1 MKSSTATGLGRFKT
15 SVLKYLGWL
24 FVFDSVGSLIGC
36 IMASNS
42 NSRDDRS
49 LAPIYGVMAIIFL
62 CTGIFCLYRHRRA
75 SRLLAD
81 FRKYNAIL
89 ASDPVKTIYRIAE
102 MTGETAETVRI
113 KVNRMIE
120 KNYFVNAY
128 IDQSGKIVLADRE
141 QMNQVVGNNDGRKDF
156 VTIACPSCGGVNRLA
171 KGQVGKCEF
180 CGAYISEKK

>member
-1 MKSSTATGLGRFKT
+1 MKSSTAADLSKVKT
-15 SVLKYLGWL
+15 AILKFLGWFL
-24 FVFDSVGSLIGC
+24 ALDGVALLINGATNSSFYNYERRAFSVGGVILLGIS
-36 IMASNS
+36 
-42 NSRDDRS
+42 
-49 LAPIYGVMAIIFL
+49 IY
-62 CTGIFCLYRHRRA
+62 CLYCHRRTT
-75 SRLLAD
+75 RLLAD

-141 QMNQVVGNNDGRKDF
+141 KMNDVVANNDGRKDF

-171 KGQVGKCEF
+171 KGQIGKCEF
-180 CGAYISEKK
+180 CGAYISDKT

>member
-1 MKSSTATGLGRFKT
+1 MKSSTVTGLGRFKT
-15 SVLKYLGWL
+15 AALKYLGWL
-24 FVFDSVGSLIGC
+24 FVLDSVGSLIGC
-36 IMASNS
+36 ISSSNS
-42 NSRDDRS
+42 SSRNAQS
-49 LAPIYGVMAIIFL
+49 EATVLAILAISFL
-62 CTGIFCLYRHRRA
+62 CLAIFCLYHHRRA

-102 MTGETAETVRI
+102 MTNETAETVRI

-120 KNYFVNAY
+120 RNYFVNAY

-180 CGAYISEKK
+180 CGAYISDKT